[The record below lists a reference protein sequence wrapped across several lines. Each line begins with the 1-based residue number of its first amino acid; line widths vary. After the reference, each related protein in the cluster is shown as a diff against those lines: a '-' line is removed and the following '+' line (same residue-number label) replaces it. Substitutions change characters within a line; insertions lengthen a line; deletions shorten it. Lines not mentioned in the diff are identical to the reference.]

1 MRGSHMTK
9 YRILVADDEEIILR
23 ILSRELKNEGYLVDA
38 VSDGE
43 EACKKV
49 QANRYDAAVLDIR
62 MPKKDGIQVL
72 NHIKSITPETIVV
85 IMTAFGTIDNA
96 VETMKKGAYDY
107 ITKPFD
113 NNDLLLKIRQA
124 FTIKEKIGQLVGGA
138 DDLDVDLVGES
149 RELARLKEKIQ
160 KIKDLDT
167 TVLLTG
173 ESGTGKSLVAKVIH
187 QAGNR
192 KEEPFIHI
200 NCATLPANLMESE
213 LFGHEKGAFTGA
225 LESKKGKFELAGKGT
240 IFLDEIS
247 TLTPSLQAK
256 LLNVLQEKKM
266 ERIGGSRSIAVNAR
280 IIAATNEILED
291 LVRRRVFREDLYYR
305 INVVTLECPPLRYRQ
320 EDIEPLARYFL
331 NKINKKLGKNVVNI
345 SPEVMCILRNYDW
358 PGNIRELENTLES
371 AIALANGDTLHED
384 DLPLRISSKVK
395 NQNVLEVQDNRP
407 GMLEIQ
413 EIEAIKRVLAKYKGH
428 REKAAQELGISRRT
442 LQYKLKK
449 YDLL

>member
-1 MRGSHMTK
+1 MTK